1 MEVNETQIP
10 DLGRIHSSAGE
21 KHAYTELERAARGGQ
36 AKQGLE
42 GKEQRGDETRVLPE
56 GAPCCGQ
63 GSTSSLKKKKKKS
76 HIKQNVRQR
85 DEPHV
90 HGHVGKE
97 TKGLAGK
104 GLTW

>member
-1 MEVNETQIP
+1 MEVNETRF
-10 DLGRIHSSAGE
+10 LTSGE
-21 KHAYTELERAARGGQ
+21 STVQRGKSTLIQSWKGLHGEGK

-63 GSTSSLKKKKKKS
+63 GSTSSLKKKKKS
-76 HIKQNVRQR
+76 YIKQNVGQR